1 MEVLSQV
8 QSMVVEHAFTIG
20 LGLLVAVI
28 LAGGVWY
35 WMSRGSVKSNVLEN
49 NARVNNMDT
58 MNVPPS
64 AASAEPMRPM
74 RPSQEDLEQQ
84 AAMAEGM
91 PSQDNE

>member
-35 WMSRGSVKSNVLEN
+35 WMSRGTVKSAVLEN
-49 NARVNNMDT
+49 NARVNNVDT

-64 AASAEPMRPM
+64 AALDEPMRPM
-74 RPSQEDLEQQ
+74 RPSQADLEQQ
-84 AAMAEGM
+84 ASMTDGTH
-91 PSQDNE
+91 SQDNE

>member
-35 WMSRGSVKSNVLEN
+35 WMSRGSVKSSVLEN

-64 AASAEPMRPM
+64 ATSDEPMRPM
-74 RPSQEDLEQQ
+74 RPSHADLEQQ
-84 AAMAEGM
+84 ASMTEGM